1 MFQRPAPNVC
11 SIHFQYAPMHGF
23 RSLNNKIYIITQYYN
38 YFSTSSPN
46 YFPVPQT
53 ISRRQPTRRQP
64 KSRIR
69 EPSFFLFQSEYI
81 QIIIFF
87 NYFFKFKFNYFSL
100 INFLIIV
107 HTLLIIFQTLVLY
120 GPNAGTVWSKR
131 WYCIH
136 LLQEQR
142 IETIEAFALLQN
154 PKQRSKVKLI
164 IFLTKVL

>member
-1 MFQRPAPNVC
+1 MLSLTTVYTPVNLCSAPLVFKYIIYIYIYSMNYSMLLLQDPAPRVCSKGMFQRPAPNVC

-81 QIIIFF
+81 
-87 NYFFKFKFNYFSL
+87 
-100 INFLIIV
+100 
-107 HTLLIIFQTLVLY
+107 
-120 GPNAGTVWSKR
+120 
-131 WYCIH
+131 
-136 LLQEQR
+136 
-142 IETIEAFALLQN
+142 
-154 PKQRSKVKLI
+154 
-164 IFLTKVL
+164 